1 MELKLLKENDPIL
14 RNVSIAWDFVSDGD
28 PTDLVKAMTKVMF
41 ENNGIGLAAPQCGV
55 LKRVLIMGT
64 PEHLIACINPDIVNA
79 EGEEKDL
86 EGCLSF
92 PELWLNVK
100 RPATVNVRY
109 QSVMGETIEQS
120 LTGLK
125 SRIFQHELDHL
136 NGICFDTRVGPVAL
150 DLAKEKRRRKSR

>member
-41 ENNGIGLAAPQCGV
+41 ENNGIGLAAPQCGI

>member
-1 MELKLLKENDPIL
+1 MELKLLKENDPVL
-14 RNVSIAWDFVSDGD
+14 RNVSVAWDFTTDGD
-28 PTDLVKAMTKVMF
+28 PTELVKAMTKVMF
-41 ENNGIGLAAPQCGV
+41 ENNGIGLAAAQVGV

-64 PEHLIACINPDIVNA
+64 PEHLIACINPEIVNA
-79 EGEEKDL
+79 EGEDKSL

-100 RPATVNVRY
+100 RPSTVNVRY
-109 QSVMGETIEQS
+109 QSVMGETMEQV

>member
-14 RNVSIAWDFVSDGD
+14 RNVSIAWDFVIDGD

-64 PEHLIACINPDIVNA
+64 PEHLIACINPEIVNA